1 MNSDLSAMRTA
12 LQAEL
17 AAEGRRQPGTVTAVA
32 EPESAVRYPVKPAIR
47 FSQSIIWDL
56 QRAYFDQAGKQ
67 AWAEGT
73 VPHYVTSNNVMAR
86 TYAEVLEGFVLDCQ
100 RSKLS
105 GPVTIVELGAGSG
118 QFSFHCLRNLVARFP
133 DMVKGK
139 LPFRYV
145 LTDFTASNVNFWLQH
160 PAFQEWRALGLV
172 DFAQFDAVLDSSL
185 TLRHSGATITTKKP
199 ATAIAVIAN
208 YLWDSIPQDYFKIED
223 GKVFEVRVAL
233 QSQVAQPDL
242 TDPRILS
249 QLEPQYSFVAARKS
263 YYKNTLLDALLE
275 GYRTDFPLAVVP
287 FPFQG
292 IGCMER
298 LGALTKGPVLMLSA
312 DKGFANP
319 EELAKAYLPG
329 ITHHGS
335 FSLSVNFD
343 AFRRY
348 FVRSKGSFWTSGR
361 DGSSIT
367 IVGGILRRTVKFDP
381 MSTQLA
387 FGRAVQEYG
396 PDDYFQ
402 LKKGMERN
410 FGVMEPDELLGYLR
424 GTGYDP
430 KAARRI
436 IEALRPRQAG
446 MTASLATQ
454 YTQALRLAWE
464 NFYDIGEDFD
474 LALLFGSVLSMW
486 EEHEMATY
494 FLLHSLRQQPD
505 AVHPLVLLGHSW
517 FHLGVIDETR
527 ACLAHIERTSPRDER
542 ATALRDLLAHL
553 DPQ

>member
-1 MNSDLSAMRTA
+1 MNSDLSAMRAA

-17 AAEGRRQPGTVTAVA
+17 AAEIHRQPGTTTAA
-32 EPESAVRYPVKPAIR
+32 PAPESDVRYPVKPAIR

-56 QRAYFDQAGKQ
+56 QRAYFDQAGQQ

-86 TYAEVLEGFVLDCQ
+86 TYADVLEGFILDGQ
-100 RSKLS
+100 RAKLS

-139 LPFRYV
+139 LPFRYI

-172 DFAQFDAVLDSSL
+172 DFAQFDAVRDTSL
-185 TLRHSGATITTKKP
+185 TLRHSGEVITTKKP
-199 ATAIAVIAN
+199 AAAIAVIAN
-208 YLWDSIPQDYFKIED
+208 YLWDSIPQDYFKVEA
-223 GKVFEVRVAL
+223 GKVLEVQVAL
-233 QSQVAQPDL
+233 QSAVRQPDL
-242 TDPRILS
+242 ADPRVLS
-249 QLEPQYSFVAARKS
+249 QLEPVYSFVPAKKG
-263 YYKNTLLDALLE
+263 YYKNTLLDALQE
-275 GYRTDFPLAVVP
+275 GYRVDFPLAVVP

-312 DKGFANP
+312 DKGFSDP
-319 EELAKAYLPG
+319 DELAKAYLPG

-335 FSLSVNFD
+335 FSLSVNYD

-348 FVRSKGSFWTSGR
+348 FLRSKGSFWTSGR

-367 IVGGILRRTVKFDP
+367 IVGGILRRTTKFDP
-381 MSTQLA
+381 LSTQLA

-424 GTGYDP
+424 STGYDP

-436 IEALRPRQAG
+436 TEALRSRQAG
-446 MTASLATQ
+446 MAPGLAAQ

-464 NFYDIGEDFD
+464 NYYDIGEDFD
-474 LALLFGSVLSMW
+474 LALLFGSVLSTW
-486 EEHEMATY
+486 DAHEMAAY
-494 FLLHSLRQQPD
+494 FLLHSLRDKPD
-505 AVHPLVLLGHSW
+505 AVHPLVLLGHTW
-517 FHLGVIDETR
+517 YHLGVIAEAR
-527 ACLAHIERTSPRDER
+527 ACLAHIDRISPRDER
-542 ATALRDLLAHL
+542 ATTLRDLLAKI